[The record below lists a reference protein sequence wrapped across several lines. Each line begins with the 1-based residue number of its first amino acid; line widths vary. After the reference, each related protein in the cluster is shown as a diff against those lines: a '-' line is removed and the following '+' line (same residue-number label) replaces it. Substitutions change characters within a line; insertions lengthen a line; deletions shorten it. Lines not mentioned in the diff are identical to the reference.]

1 MLINVAITIN
11 GPNGIYSSDFFIFVI
26 SNTILSI
33 APIKNE
39 TNVITTMLE
48 SPKNNPN
55 APINLTSPNPIA
67 SFP

>member
-48 SPKNNPN
+48 SPKIILMLPL
-55 APINLTSPNPIA
+55 I
-67 SFP
+67 